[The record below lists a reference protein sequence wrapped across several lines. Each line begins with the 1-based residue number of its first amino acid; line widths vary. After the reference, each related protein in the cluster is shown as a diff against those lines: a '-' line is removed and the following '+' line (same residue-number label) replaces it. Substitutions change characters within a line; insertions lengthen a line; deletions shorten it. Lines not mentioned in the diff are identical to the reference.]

1 MVLTVGG
8 DPSADDDQIVACE
21 ICISGQLL
29 DSQYRRGKDVTV
41 TCSYSSWQ
49 QEPFNGREVD
59 LPRLGE
65 YGRSRQACVLIRS
78 RPLSFITHRLSG
90 C

>member
-1 MVLTVGG
+1 MMLTVSG

-49 QEPFNGREVD
+49 REVD

-65 YGRSRQACVLIRS
+65 YGNDLAKLVS
-78 RPLSFITHRLSG
+78 
-90 C
+90 

>member
-29 DSQYRRGKDVTV
+29 DSQYRRGKDATV
-41 TCSYSSWQ
+41 TGSYSSWQ
-49 QEPFNGREVD
+49 QEPFNGRKVD

-65 YGRSRQACVLIRS
+65 YGNDLAKLVS
-78 RPLSFITHRLSG
+78 
-90 C
+90 

>member
-8 DPSADDDQIVACE
+8 DPSAFVNETAATE
-21 ICISGQLL
+21 IYTSGQLL

-65 YGRSRQACVLIRS
+65 YGNDLAKLVS
-78 RPLSFITHRLSG
+78 
-90 C
+90 

>member
-1 MVLTVGG
+1 MMLTVSG

-41 TCSYSSWQ
+41 TGSYSSWQ

-65 YGRSRQACVLIRS
+65 YGNDLAKLVS
-78 RPLSFITHRLSG
+78 
-90 C
+90 

>member
-21 ICISGQLL
+21 IYISGQLL
-29 DSQYRRGKDVTV
+29 DSQYRRGKNATV

-59 LPRLGE
+59 LPRLANTATISPSLCPDKIE
-65 YGRSRQACVLIRS
+65 AVV
-78 RPLSFITHRLSG
+78 FHNT
-90 C
+90 

>member
-21 ICISGQLL
+21 IYISGQLL
-29 DSQYRRGKDVTV
+29 DRQYRRGKDATV
-41 TCSYSSWQ
+41 TCSCSSWQ
-49 QEPFNGREVD
+49 QEPFNGREVY

-65 YGRSRQACVLIRS
+65 YGNDLAKLVS
-78 RPLSFITHRLSG
+78 
-90 C
+90 

>member
-21 ICISGQLL
+21 ICISGQ
-29 DSQYRRGKDVTV
+29 YRRGKNATV

-49 QEPFNGREVD
+49 QEPFNGREVAIGILD
-59 LPRLGE
+59 NQKQLAKIKAGP
-65 YGRSRQACVLIRS
+65 Q
-78 RPLSFITHRLSG
+78 
-90 C
+90 

>member
-29 DSQYRRGKDVTV
+29 DSQYRRGKNATV

-49 QEPFNGREVD
+49 PEPFNGREGAIGILD
-59 LPRLGE
+59 NQKQLAKIKAGP
-65 YGRSRQACVLIRS
+65 Q
-78 RPLSFITHRLSG
+78 
-90 C
+90 